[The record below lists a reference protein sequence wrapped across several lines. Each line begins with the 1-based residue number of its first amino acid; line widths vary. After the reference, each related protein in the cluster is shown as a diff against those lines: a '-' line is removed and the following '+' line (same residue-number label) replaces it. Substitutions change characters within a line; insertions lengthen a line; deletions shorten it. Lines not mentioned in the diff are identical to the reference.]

1 MGSSYHQFCPVAKA
15 TELLDQRWTMLIIRE
30 LLLGSRHFND
40 IRRGVPKMSPSL
52 LSKRLH
58 DLIRAGI
65 VERRND
71 GHEVE
76 YTLTAAGKEL
86 QAIVESLGAWGMRWI
101 GRMGDEDLDP
111 KLLMWDLHRHVDAA
125 LVPPGRTVVSFR
137 FNDVPAKIG
146 NWWLVITAE
155 EVDVC
160 DFDPGYA
167 VAVSVT
173 GTLRRMVEIWRGD
186 LGWSAAIRSG
196 SIQLEGPERLRR
208 AVPMW
213 FRRRSLPRCLARRS
227 ISLHYDA
234 AASPTAAPDGWCDG
248 WRMFAS
254 DEGGELAASFRVQLD
269 SALGLGDQFGDCDH
283 VAFGVG
289 KFGNSDALLGS
300 LARWSGDPPADLG
313 SSLQGDIKVLHL
325 EAEAGASFG
334 AAAAG
339 MQRDVRT
346 GNDELAPIRRVDH
359 DLDVKRFGIEPHGAR
374 HVGDHEHDV
383 RLVNRCCGHVGQ
395 RLTQSSRSLPPSDQ
409 RGCAGTQVGGATGRN
424 DQDQQRSWT
433 CPSGRRHR
441 IGQRNACHEVD
452 RVRSREAS
460 AEKER

>member
-15 TELLDQRWTMLIIRE
+15 MELLDQRWTMLIIRE

-58 DLIRAGI
+58 DLTRAGI

-86 QAIVESLGAWGMRWI
+86 RAAVESLGAWGMRWI
-101 GRMGDEDLDP
+101 GRIGDEDLDP

-137 FNDVPAKIG
+137 FMDVPAKIG

-173 GTLRRMVEIWRGD
+173 GTLRRMIEIWRGD

-196 SIQLEGPERLRR
+196 SIQLEGPERLCR
-208 AVPMW
+208 AVPKW
-213 FRRRSLPRCLARRS
+213 FPPSQLPRCLARRS
-227 ISLHYDA
+227 ISLHYDGRPLRRLQE
-234 AASPTAAPDGWCDG
+234 SSRMGGVTG

-254 DEGGELAASFRVQLD
+254 DEGGES
-269 SALGLGDQFGDCDH
+269 
-283 VAFGVG
+283 
-289 KFGNSDALLGS
+289 
-300 LARWSGDPPADLG
+300 
-313 SSLQGDIKVLHL
+313 
-325 EAEAGASFG
+325 
-334 AAAAG
+334 
-339 MQRDVRT
+339 
-346 GNDELAPIRRVDH
+346 
-359 DLDVKRFGIEPHGAR
+359 GAR
-374 HVGDHEHDV
+374 
-383 RLVNRCCGHVGQ
+383 L
-395 RLTQSSRSLPPSDQ
+395 QSAIGLCTWPS
-409 RGCAGTQVGGATGRN
+409 
-424 DQDQQRSWT
+424 
-433 CPSGRRHR
+433 
-441 IGQRNACHEVD
+441 
-452 RVRSREAS
+452 
-460 AEKER
+460 